1 MDLSIFGNGQD
12 TENGPS
18 EQTTDD
24 RLDSL
29 HLIGQE
35 PFGNIKGAK
44 RLRELVARTC
54 QIISMAVMLKQL
66 KCLRLPINL
75 VLIKPA
81 ISI

>member
-1 MDLSIFGNGQD
+1 MDLSIPGNGED
-12 TENGPS
+12 TEDKPS
-18 EQTTDD
+18 EQTTDN
-24 RLDSL
+24 RLDSF

-35 PFGNIKGAK
+35 PFRNIKGTK
-44 RLRELVARTC
+44 RLRELVTRTC
-54 QIISMAVMLKQL
+54 EIISMAVLLKQL